1 MIDHSDII
9 RLRLQTGKGLLLE
22 VEPLMKLEFYTTVI
36 NRLYYSCFHVT
47 TALLLTKNITAKT
60 HKGIANMLH
69 QQFVNNNEFE
79 HKKAAFFGDLLNER
93 IRDDY
98 NEFLIMDEQE
108 VSAFIEPSKQYVEYV
123 TKLIETYFD
132 AQRTTSTRSHV

>member
-1 MIDHSDII
+1 MNEESNII
-9 RLRLQTGKGLLLE
+9 RLRLQKGRGLLLE

-60 HKGIANMLH
+60 HKGVANMLNH
-69 QQFVNNNEFE
+69 QFVNTGEFE
-79 HKKAAFFGDLLNER
+79 HAKAVFFGDLLKER

-98 NEFLIMDEQE
+98 NEFLIMDEEE
-108 VSAFIEPSKQYVEYV
+108 VSAFLKPAFDYVEYV
-123 TKLIETYFD
+123 SNLVEKYFD
-132 AQRTTSTRSHV
+132 AQSTNSTSE